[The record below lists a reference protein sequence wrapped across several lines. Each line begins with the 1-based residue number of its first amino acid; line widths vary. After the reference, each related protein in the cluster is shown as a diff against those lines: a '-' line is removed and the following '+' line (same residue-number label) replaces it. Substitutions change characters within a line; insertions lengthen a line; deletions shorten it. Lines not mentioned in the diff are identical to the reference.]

1 MTCNYF
7 SNAAPCVYQNVNASI
22 ITGCMFAPRMSEPS
36 SCQSHLK
43 IKSQIGRQLESRSDS
58 QYSLRW
64 QVLCSSTNHSASVM
78 YLMGVYLWLAG
89 MGPSGINGWT
99 PCAAASRFSC
109 SAKGAALRCQPIP
122 LLFSKLFQ
130 ISALVKETPESTV
143 SPPRVRMQGE
153 GWSLEEDPHWLTPL
167 HPPEL
172 GEMNVCCLFFNV
184 HRKLCRSYQ
193 SHTGLQV
200 SSYLRSSA

>member
-58 QYSLRW
+58 QYSLSW
-64 QVLCSSTNHSASVM
+64 QVLCSSTNHSVSVM

-109 SAKGAALRCQPIP
+109 SANGAALRCQPIP
-122 LLFSKLFQ
+122 LLFSELFQ
-130 ISALVKETPESTV
+130 ISALVKELQSPRTGWHDAPPIQTWLPGQGAWFWTNPTVLSSVMVPETEG
-143 SPPRVRMQGE
+143 PRLGPISAI
-153 GWSLEEDPHWLTPL
+153 GWAGFP
-167 HPPEL
+167 
-172 GEMNVCCLFFNV
+172 
-184 HRKLCRSYQ
+184 
-193 SHTGLQV
+193 
-200 SSYLRSSA
+200 